1 MKKILLLLVL
11 SFFST
16 RSFAGSCPDGSEPV
30 KSISAD
36 GTYFVYNCSGTQ
48 KDNTTSNSS
57 SNDSSSGIDT
67 YGVGNPPEEAILNS
81 IPKVMNLEDDFKSIS
96 RGEIILD
103 SLKSWNKKLR
113 GKKPIYIT
121 SGGSQISV
129 DPIGDEKAI
138 KLFKRF

>member
-1 MKKILLLLVL
+1 MLLNQLALWIYLCFFVCTSIFLWIKWRKIGAPLLILIIVI
-11 SFFST
+11 SFIY
-16 RSFAGSCPDGSEPV
+16 SFGMAKYSILGSMR
-30 KSISAD
+30 
-36 GTYFVYNCSGTQ
+36 
-48 KDNTTSNSS
+48 
-57 SNDSSSGIDT
+57 
-67 YGVGNPPEEAILNS
+67 LNS
-81 IPKVMNLEDDFKSIS
+81 IPKVMNLEADSKSIS